1 MKESKFEISKVYT
14 IGGKN
19 IGILKSKFVTKTQF
33 LCNLL
38 NFKWPS
44 IYRCLC
50 PIYTSTHKSC
60 VRSVLLN
67 PRALTNLTLLDEIK
81 RWVQTREILQPV
93 HRADY
98 SLISPT
104 FPSFV
109 LSPSRPTLLPS
120 PPLQPFPHSSSL
132 PPVLHSFPPLL
143 SNLSL
148 ICPLSLPPPL
158 LPSPPSLEYVLN

>member
-1 MKESKFEISKVYT
+1 MIFKYLYFFHLMVKTYDILSSNRIHSLKYLRSTALDYKDIEIR
-14 IGGKN
+14 
-19 IGILKSKFVTKTQF
+19 KSKFVTKTQF

-120 PPLQPFPHSSSL
+120 PPLQPFPHLSSL
-132 PPVLHSFPPLL
+132 PPVLLSFPPH
-143 SNLSL
+143 
-148 ICPLSLPPPL
+148 PLW
-158 LPSPPSLEYVLN
+158 NMC